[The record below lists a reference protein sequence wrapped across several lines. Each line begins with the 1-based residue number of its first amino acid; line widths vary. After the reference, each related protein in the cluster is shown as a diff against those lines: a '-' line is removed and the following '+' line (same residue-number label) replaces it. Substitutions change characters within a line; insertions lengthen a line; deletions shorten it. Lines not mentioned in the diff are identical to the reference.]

1 MRRYFIFLTSLILF
15 ICSILSGCDINSD
28 ASQKPTQVPTE
39 RPSLKPWPTSVP
51 LIVRPEGDII
61 WESDCACG
69 CGTVEENANII
80 YQDIEKTYP
89 DYIYITVLGKE
100 YGMWFHP
107 DTTRETVD
115 AINRDYLIGYYTFIP
130 PEENK
135 DQDDLRPYEKYAY
148 FDKHGVLQRLTFK
161 TRYNPN
167 LESDEKAFALAEV
180 IAKERADIA
189 DFEKNTE
196 AKENYWKVEY
206 KSVNEDITYCV
217 TIDATKDISMP
228 SFAWWVEGYK
238 RSQESFGDGE
248 ISLAEK
254 KLAEIVDATVQHVSK
269 NQRVEE
275 QLDGVEY
282 DFFITAEYELV
293 IKYTMDLTVQN
304 NALTSHKINA
314 YYYTKEYINR

>member
-1 MRRYFIFLTSLILF
+1 MRKYFIYLTSLIIF

-28 ASQKPTQVPTE
+28 ASQKPTKAPTKVPV
-39 RPSLKPWPTSVP
+39 KPWPTPAP
-51 LIVRPEGDII
+51 LIIRPEGNII
-61 WESDCACG
+61 WASDCDCG
-69 CGTVEENANII
+69 CGTVEENIDSI
-80 YQDIEKTYP
+80 YEDIEKAYP
-89 DYIYITVLGKE
+89 NYIYITILGKE
-100 YGMWFHP
+100 YGMWL
-107 DTTRETVD
+107 DRKTTKKSID

-135 DQDDLRPYEKYAY
+135 DADDMRPYEKYAY

-238 RSQESFGDGE
+238 RSQESIGDGE

-269 NQRVEE
+269 NQMVEE
-275 QLDGVEY
+275 VADGVEY
-282 DFFITAEYELV
+282 DFFITSEYELA
-293 IKYTMDLTVQN
+293 IKYTINLTLQSN
-304 NALTSHKINA
+304 GHALHKIDA